1 MSKKPPKGEKKR
13 KKRKKKRKEKE
24 RKRIRKTKEKK
35 KRKREKRE
43 GERPAA
49 KRERERECTAARE
62 GGGKATRATTNRR
75 DPLSPPSTSVTP
87 GKLPKPVFRMV
98 FISYFKNSFEN

>member
-13 KKRKKKRKEKE
+13 KKRKRKEKKRKEK
-24 RKRIRKTKEKK
+24 RLRKTKEKK

-75 DPLSPPSTSVTP
+75 KPPLPPSTPLKP
-87 GKLPKPVFRMV
+87 GKLPKPVFRKV
-98 FISYFKNSFEN
+98 FIFKLQNSFEN